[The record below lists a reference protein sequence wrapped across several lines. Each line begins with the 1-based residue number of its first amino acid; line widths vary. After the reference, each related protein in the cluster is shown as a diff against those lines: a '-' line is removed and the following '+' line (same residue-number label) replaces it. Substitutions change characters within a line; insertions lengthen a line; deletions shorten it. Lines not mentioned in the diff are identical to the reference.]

1 MERLE
6 QFKKSLRYA
15 FRGLDYVVRHE
26 KNFQNQL
33 VAAIL
38 VMIAMI
44 YFNLA
49 KWEIVL
55 LFLVIMVTLI
65 MELLNTVMER
75 VVDMLKPSVHP
86 YAKLIK
92 DLMAAAVLVTSILAV
107 VIGIVIFS
115 PHLKMAFSGLPRILF

>member
-6 QFKKSLRYA
+6 QFKKSLQYA
-15 FRGLDYVVRHE
+15 FRGLGYVIRHE
-26 KNFQNQL
+26 KNFQNEL
-33 VAAIL
+33 AVGIL
-38 VMIAMI
+38 VVFAMI
-44 YFNLA
+44 YFELA
-49 KWEIVL
+49 KWETVL

-107 VIGIVIFS
+107 VVGIIIFY
-115 PHLKMAFSGLPRILF
+115 PHLKALFSGF

>member
-6 QFKKSLRYA
+6 QFKKSLQYA
-15 FRGLDYVVRHE
+15 FRGLGYVIRHE
-26 KNFQNQL
+26 KNFQNEL
-33 VAAIL
+33 VVGIL
-38 VMIAMI
+38 VVFAMI
-44 YFNLA
+44 YFELA
-49 KWEIVL
+49 KWETVL

-107 VIGIVIFS
+107 VVGVIIFY
-115 PHLKMAFSGLPRILF
+115 PHLKALFSMF

>member
-6 QFKKSLRYA
+6 QLKKSLQYA
-15 FRGLDYVVRHE
+15 FRGLGYVIRHE
-26 KNFQNQL
+26 KNFQNEL
-33 VAAIL
+33 IVA
-38 VMIAMI
+38 VMVVIAMV
-44 YFNLA
+44 YFDLA
-49 KWEIVL
+49 KWENVL

-92 DLMAAAVLVTSILAV
+92 DLMAAAVLVTSILAMV
-107 VIGIVIFS
+107 VGIIIFY
-115 PHLKMAFSGLPRILF
+115 PHVKEVFSGF

>member
-6 QFKKSLRYA
+6 QFKNSLQYA
-15 FRGLDYVVRHE
+15 FRGLGYVLRHE
-26 KNFQNQL
+26 KNFQNEL
-33 VAAIL
+33 ATAIVVVVAM
-38 VMIAMI
+38 V

-49 KWEIVL
+49 KWETVL
-55 LFLVIMVTLI
+55 LFLVIMVVLI

-92 DLMAAAVLVTSILAV
+92 DLMAATVLVTSILAI
-107 VIGIVIFS
+107 VIGIIIFY
-115 PHLKMAFSGLPRILF
+115 PHLKAAF

>member
-6 QFKKSLRYA
+6 QFKKSLQYA
-15 FRGLDYVVRHE
+15 FRGLGYVIRHE
-26 KNFQNQL
+26 KNFQNEL
-33 VAAIL
+33 AAAIL
-38 VMIAMI
+38 VVIAMV

-49 KWEIVL
+49 KWETIL

-107 VIGIVIFS
+107 VVGIIIFY
-115 PHLKMAFSGLPRILF
+115 PHLKALFSGF

>member
-6 QFKKSLRYA
+6 QFKKSLQYA
-15 FRGLDYVVRHE
+15 FRGLGYVIRHE
-26 KNFQNQL
+26 KNFQNEL
-33 VAAIL
+33 VVAIL
-38 VMIAMI
+38 VVIAMV
-44 YFNLA
+44 YFDLA
-49 KWEIVL
+49 KWETIL

-92 DLMAAAVLVTSILAV
+92 DLMAAAVLVTSILAIV
-107 VIGIVIFS
+107 VGVIIFY
-115 PHLKMAFSGLPRILF
+115 PHLRALFSGF

>member
-1 MERLE
+1 MERIE
-6 QFKKSLRYA
+6 QFTKSLQYA
-15 FRGLDYVVRHE
+15 FRGLGYVIRHE
-26 KNFQNQL
+26 KNFQNEL
-33 VAAIL
+33 ITAIL
-38 VMIAMI
+38 VVFAMI

-49 KWEIVL
+49 KWETVL
-55 LFLVIMVTLI
+55 LFLVIMVVLI

-107 VIGIVIFS
+107 VVGIIIFY
-115 PHLKMAFSGLPRILF
+115 PHLKALFSGF

>member
-1 MERLE
+1 MERIE
-6 QFKKSLRYA
+6 QFTKSLRYA
-15 FRGLDYVVRHE
+15 CRGLGYVIRHE
-26 KNFQNQL
+26 KNFQNEL
-33 VAAIL
+33 VVGIL
-38 VMIAMI
+38 VVFAMI

-49 KWEIVL
+49 KWETVL

-92 DLMAAAVLVTSILAV
+92 DLMAAAVLVTSILAIV
-107 VIGIVIFS
+107 VGVIIFY
-115 PHLKMAFSGLPRILF
+115 PHLKILFSRF

>member
-6 QFKKSLRYA
+6 QFKKSLQYA
-15 FRGLDYVVRHE
+15 FRGLGYVIRHE
-26 KNFQNQL
+26 KNFQNEL

-38 VMIAMI
+38 VVIAMV

-49 KWEIVL
+49 KWETIL

-107 VIGIVIFS
+107 VVGIIIFY
-115 PHLKMAFSGLPRILF
+115 PHLKALFSGF

>member
-6 QFKKSLRYA
+6 QFTKSLQYSM
-15 FRGLDYVVRHE
+15 RGLGYVIRHE
-26 KNFQNQL
+26 KNFQNEL

-38 VMIAMI
+38 VVIAMF
-44 YFNLA
+44 YFHLA
-49 KWEIVL
+49 KWETVL

-92 DLMAAAVLVTSILAV
+92 DLMAAAVLVTSILAMV
-107 VIGIVIFS
+107 VGIIIFY
-115 PHLKMAFSGLPRILF
+115 PHLRAAF

>member
-6 QFKKSLRYA
+6 QFKKSLQYA
-15 FRGLDYVVRHE
+15 FRGLGYVIRHE
-26 KNFQNQL
+26 KNFQNEL
-33 VAAIL
+33 VVGIL
-38 VMIAMI
+38 VVFAMI
-44 YFNLA
+44 YFELA
-49 KWEIVL
+49 KWETVL

-107 VIGIVIFS
+107 VVGIIIFY
-115 PHLKMAFSGLPRILF
+115 PHLKALFSGF

>member
-6 QFKKSLRYA
+6 QLKKSLQYA
-15 FRGLDYVVRHE
+15 LRGLGYVIRHE
-26 KNFQNQL
+26 KNFQNEL

-38 VMIAMI
+38 VVIAMF

-49 KWEIVL
+49 KWETVL

-107 VIGIVIFS
+107 VIGIVIFY
-115 PHLKMAFSGLPRILF
+115 PHLKAVFSGF

>member
-1 MERLE
+1 MERIE
-6 QFKKSLRYA
+6 QFKKSMQYA
-15 FRGLDYVVRHE
+15 FRGLGYVIRHE
-26 KNFQNQL
+26 KNFQNEL

-38 VMIAMI
+38 VVIAMF

-49 KWEIVL
+49 KWETIL

-107 VIGIVIFS
+107 VVGIIIFY
-115 PHLKMAFSGLPRILF
+115 PHLKALFSGF

>member
-115 PHLKMAFSGLPRILF
+115 PHLKMAFSGF